1 MSTKDRLLNLYATAI
16 DSGIIEYI
24 NMYNTLL
31 TEAVKECLK
40 TKDDSLFR
48 DVAIETEYET
58 QYDSMV
64 KIRKELFGY
73 DEAETN
79 SLIYAM

>member
-1 MSTKDRLLNLYATAI
+1 MKDRLLSLYATAM
-16 DSGIIEYI
+16 DSGFKEYFE
-24 NMYNTLL
+24 MYNTLL
-31 TEAVKECLK
+31 VKAVKECLK

-48 DVAIETEYET
+48 DIAIETEYDT
-58 QYDSMV
+58 QYESMV

-73 DEAETN
+73 NEEEVD